1 MTFAAITGW
10 GKCMPPAV
18 LTNDD
23 LATFLDTDD
32 AWITQRTGIRERRIT
47 HVLGTELAHVAAL
60 RALACAGLA
69 PTDIDLIVF
78 GSCSA
83 EEAVPNTASGL
94 QYRLGATDA
103 AAMDVNTACT
113 SFLYGLSAASGMI
126 RAGTVRRA
134 LVVGVET
141 ISPFMDWDNRNVA
154 VLFGDGCAAVVLE
167 ATDREEGV
175 LADKLGCYADARQI
189 LRVRGHG
196 TTYGNRGVTYG
207 DTLWDFDG
215 QEIFKRA
222 VHGMSESAA
231 EALAR
236 AGRTPADIDLMVPHQ
251 ANLRIIEFVAKR
263 AGIGMDRVFVTVHKY
278 GNMSAAT
285 VPVALVAAVEDGR
298 VKANALLLTPAF
310 GAGLTWCS
318 HVIRWGERVTPRDG
332 TDVDLPPCERTALQM
347 VNALRAAK
355 VAKERSRA
363 GLNSPMF
370 PEPPAAGAAP

>member
-23 LATFLDTDD
+23 LATFLETDD

-285 VPVALVAAVEDGR
+285 VPVALVAAVEEGR

-332 TDVDLPPCERTALQM
+332 TDVDLPPCERTALEM

-363 GLNSPMF
+363 GLNSPVF